1 MVKFKFYKLPSGK
14 SNLSKSTNGGCWCAE
29 FWLNRG
35 IELID
40 CNDPVKEDAD
50 DVDEDEDDDDE
61 DDDDDEVNKFSIEKL
76 VFLLDLIV
84 VLDSFP
90 EELSILFLE

>member
-1 MVKFKFYKLPSGK
+1 M
-14 SNLSKSTNGGCWCAE
+14 
-29 FWLNRG
+29 
-35 IELID
+35 ID

-50 DVDEDEDDDDE
+50 DVDEAEDDDDE